1 MCIDV
6 VEGIEKTLT
15 ESDKKDLP
23 AIEDKIASYCKQK
36 KISSEQKKIV
46 VTLSGYYQ

>member
-15 ESDKKDLP
+15 ESDKKDLLV
-23 AIEDKIASYCKQK
+23 IEDKIATYCKQK

-46 VTLSGYYQ
+46 AIDSCYHP